1 MEPILLL
8 CMSFQR
14 PHCLCTDTFRHLFYC
29 HLLYFG
35 PIELLWTQMDGHSFG
50 GMGFISMNLLQV
62 DPAEFMIQDNN
73 VQN

>member
-1 MEPILLL
+1 
-8 CMSFQR
+8 
-14 PHCLCTDTFRHLFYC
+14 
-29 HLLYFG
+29 
-35 PIELLWTQMDGHSFG
+35 MDGHSFG